1 MTARLIITFIFLAI
15 IGGAVSY
22 LGNQLGRYIG
32 RRKMSIFNLRPRHTS
47 ILITVITGSL
57 IAVMT
62 LTFAYVSSW
71 EVRTLF
77 KGLENFRQT
86 ISEVTAKTMEQKQ
99 MGGVL
104 YRPGEPFFATVID
117 GDKSPEDIESQLM
130 AVIAAANGTALQ
142 RSKEVAEIMGAE
154 FKMPPDGKVLGYHK
168 NEIENLVNTIHKIRG
183 RVIVEPIADNYAFL
197 GEKFSVSLKIFEY
210 IPKVFDENDII
221 ISGIIDGRQ
230 GEVEIAKD
238 VSKLLIEAK
247 IIAIRKGMLENPIT
261 YELVTI
267 DRTKLKS
274 AIEKI
279 VSSKKQCIINVRAV
293 KATDNKTPLD
303 VYLEVQI

>member
-1 MTARLIITFIFLAI
+1 MARLVITFIALAI
-15 IGGAVSY
+15 IGAAVSY
-22 LGNQLGRYIG
+22 LGNQLGRHIG

-47 ILITVITGSL
+47 ILITSITGSL

-77 KGLENFRQT
+77 KGLEKFRQT
-86 ISEVTAKTMEQKQ
+86 IAETTAKTMEQKQ

-117 GDKSPEDIESQLM
+117 GDKPPEAIESQLM
-130 AVIAAANGTALQ
+130 AVIAAANDSALQ
-142 RSKEVAEIMGAE
+142 RSREVAEIMGME
-154 FKMPPDGKVLGYHK
+154 FKMPTDGRVLGYHK
-168 NEIENLVNTIHKIRG
+168 NEIENLVPTIQKIRG
-183 RVIVEPIADNYAFL
+183 RVIVEPISDNYAFL

-210 IPKVFDENDII
+210 IPKVFDEDDVI

-230 GEVEIAKD
+230 GEVEIAKNL
-238 VSKLLIEAK
+238 SKLLVEAK

-267 DRTKLKS
+267 DRTKLKGT
-274 AIEKI
+274 IEKI
-279 VSSKKQCIINVRAV
+279 VTSKKLCVVNVKAT

-303 VYLEVQI
+303 VYLEIGQ